1 MSMNNLQ
8 QHLAAIRELL
18 GRYRAIFALAW
29 KDRKQSDARGYS
41 AAEAQFLP
49 AVLAVQ
55 ETPTPAAPRVFMW
68 LLIAFAVI
76 AVVWSVFGKID
87 IVAVAS
93 GKIVPSGYTKVV
105 QPLSAAVVKAIHVRD
120 GQAVKAGDLLVELDA
135 AAEDAD
141 IERARAELEA
151 ALLQSA
157 RAGALLDAMVRGTA
171 PVLPRQPGVPA
182 DRLREAVRMLDGQ
195 YGEYA
200 TKLARSESETVTRE
214 AELRASREQVL
225 KLEATLPLMRRRSA
239 DLDNMAKD
247 GYVARHAFLERQQAY
262 LDQSGELSVQ
272 RERVRQLQASV
283 TESRRQREAFQAEVR
298 RVTLD
303 SLKEAQQ
310 RAAAME
316 QELNKAQSRGTL
328 TRLLAPV
335 SGTVQQLALH
345 TVGGVVT
352 PAQQLMVVV
361 PREHPLEVE
370 AMLENKDIGFV
381 RAGQEVV
388 VKLDTFPFTLYG
400 AIPGVVTN
408 VSRDAIVDEKRG
420 LLYAVR
426 VQLART
432 RIVVDGA
439 EVPLGA
445 GMVAHAEVKT
455 GQRRVISFF
464 LSPLLQGVQEGLR
477 ER

>member
-1 MSMNNLQ
+1 MSAFKQ
-8 QHLAAIRELL
+8 YASAVAELL
-18 GRYRAIFALAW
+18 QRYKSIFALAW

-55 ETPTPAAPRVFMW
+55 ETPVPAAPRVLIW
-68 LLIAFAVI
+68 LLVSFAAI
-76 AVVWSVFGKID
+76 AVLWAVLGKID

-135 AAEDAD
+135 ATETAD
-141 IERARAELEA
+141 IEHARAELEA
-151 ALLQSA
+151 ARLQAA
-157 RAGALLDAMVRGTA
+157 RASALLDAMAHGVA
-171 PVLPRQPGVPA
+171 PVLPRLPQVSA
-182 DRLREAVRMLDGQ
+182 ERLGEAARMLQGQ
-195 YGEYA
+195 YGENL
-200 TKLARSESETVTRE
+200 TKLARGEAEITTRQ

-225 KLEATLPLMRRRSA
+225 KLEVTLPIMRQRSA
-239 DLDNMAKD
+239 DLDNLAKD
-247 GYVARHAFLERQQAY
+247 GYVSQHTFLERRQAY
-262 LDQSGELSVQ
+262 LEQSGELAVQ
-272 RERVRQLQASV
+272 RERVQQLRASV
-283 TESRRQREAFQAEVR
+283 NESQRQSEAFKAEIR
-298 RVTLD
+298 RATLD
-303 SLKEAQQ
+303 SLKEGQQ
-310 RAAAME
+310 RAAALE

-328 TRLLAPV
+328 TRLLAPIA
-335 SGTVQQLALH
+335 GTVQQLALH

-361 PREHPLEVE
+361 PKEHPLEVE

-381 RAGQEVV
+381 RAGQEVS
-388 VKLDTFPFTLYG
+388 VKLETFPYTTYG
-400 AIPGVVTN
+400 AIAGVVTD
-408 VSRDAIVDEKRG
+408 VSRDAIADEKRG

-432 RIVVDGA
+432 RIDVDGA
-439 EVPLGA
+439 EVPLGF
-445 GMVAHAEVKT
+445 GMVAHVEIKT
-455 GQRRVISFF
+455 GHRRVISFF
-464 LSPLLQGVQEGLR
+464 LSPLVQGAQEGLR

>member
-1 MSMNNLQ
+1 MNNFQ
-8 QHLAAIRELL
+8 QHLGAVRELL

-68 LLIAFAVI
+68 LLITFAFI

-135 AAEDAD
+135 ATETAD
-141 IERARAELEA
+141 IEHARGELEA
-151 ALLQSA
+151 ARLQA
-157 RAGALLDAMVRGTA
+157 VRASALLDAMARGVA
-171 PVLPRQPGVPA
+171 PVLPRLPQA
-182 DRLREAVRMLDGQ
+182 STDRLSEAARMLEGQ
-195 YGEYA
+195 YNEYA
-200 TKLARSESETVTRE
+200 TKLARSEAEITTRQ
-214 AELRASREQVL
+214 ADLRASQEQVL
-225 KLEATLPLMRRRSA
+225 KLEATLPMMRQRSA
-239 DLDNMAKD
+239 DLDNLAKD
-247 GYVARHAFLERQQAY
+247 GYVSQHTFLERRQAY
-262 LDQSGELSVQ
+262 LEQTGELAVQ
-272 RERVRQLQASV
+272 RERVKQLRASV
-283 TESRRQREAFQAEVR
+283 SESRHQSEAFKAEIR
-298 RVTLD
+298 RTTLD
-303 SLKEAQQ
+303 SLKEGQQ
-310 RAAAME
+310 RAAALE
-316 QELNKAQSRGTL
+316 QELSKAESRGTL

-335 SGTVQQLALH
+335 AGTVQQLALH

-361 PREHPLEVE
+361 PKEHPLEVE

-388 VKLDTFPFTLYG
+388 VKLETFPYTTYG
-400 AIPGVVTN
+400 AIAGVVTD
-408 VSRDAIVDEKRG
+408 VSRDAIADEKRG

-432 RIVVDGA
+432 RIDVDGT
-439 EVPLGA
+439 EVPLGF
-445 GMVAHAEVKT
+445 GMVAHVEIKT

-464 LSPLLQGVQEGLR
+464 LSPLQQGVQEGLR

>member
-1 MSMNNLQ
+1 MSAFKQ
-8 QHLAAIRELL
+8 YASAVAELL
-18 GRYRAIFALAW
+18 QRYKSIFALAW

-55 ETPTPAAPRVFMW
+55 ETPVPAAPRVLIW
-68 LLIAFAVI
+68 LLVSFAAI
-76 AVVWSVFGKID
+76 AVLWAVLGKID

-135 AAEDAD
+135 ATETAD
-141 IERARAELEA
+141 IEHARAELEA
-151 ALLQSA
+151 ARLQAA
-157 RAGALLDAMVRGTA
+157 RASALLDAMAHGVA
-171 PVLPRQPGVPA
+171 PVLPRLPQVSA
-182 DRLREAVRMLDGQ
+182 ERLGEAARMLQGQ
-195 YGEYA
+195 YGEYL
-200 TKLARSESETVTRE
+200 TKLARGEAEITTRQ

-225 KLEATLPLMRRRSA
+225 KLEVTLPIMRQRSA
-239 DLDNMAKD
+239 DLDNLAKD
-247 GYVARHAFLERQQAY
+247 GYVSQHTFLERRQAY
-262 LDQSGELSVQ
+262 LEQSGELAVQ
-272 RERVRQLQASV
+272 RERVQQLRASV
-283 TESRRQREAFQAEVR
+283 NESQRQSEAFKAEIR
-298 RVTLD
+298 RATLD
-303 SLKEAQQ
+303 SLKEGQQ
-310 RAAAME
+310 RAAALE

-328 TRLLAPV
+328 TRLLAPIA
-335 SGTVQQLALH
+335 GTVQQLALH

-361 PREHPLEVE
+361 PKEHPLEVE

-381 RAGQEVV
+381 RAGQEVS
-388 VKLDTFPFTLYG
+388 VKLETFPYTTYG
-400 AIPGVVTN
+400 AIAGVVTD
-408 VSRDAIVDEKRG
+408 VSRDAIADEKRG

-432 RIVVDGA
+432 RIDVDGA
-439 EVPLGA
+439 EVPLGF
-445 GMVAHAEVKT
+445 GMVAHVEIKT
-455 GQRRVISFF
+455 GHRRVISFF
-464 LSPLLQGVQEGLR
+464 LSPLVQGAQEGLR